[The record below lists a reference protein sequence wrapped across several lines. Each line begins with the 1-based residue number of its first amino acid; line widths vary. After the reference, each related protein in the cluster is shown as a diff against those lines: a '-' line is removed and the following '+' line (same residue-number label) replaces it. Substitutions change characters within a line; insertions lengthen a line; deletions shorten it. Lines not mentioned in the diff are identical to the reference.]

1 MKAVK
6 CHSFWRDLAH
16 GICIPISQVH
26 SQSVVCRF
34 REAVFTSLCSVSSL
48 SSSFSSC
55 CCLFDYCL
63 PCFPSSPSEWHM
75 SVIHAPGHWTHQ
87 EQLRSISK
95 PNSTT
100 QEAPSDLCRTHANAL
115 NHFLAVNIG
124 LSQNIKTMLW
134 SRVIKVQYLLSS
146 LPSQLEPWIYI
157 YIYILQ
163 LNRFVSTTHWPF
175 KGFLLQPASRF
186 AFLGRSWTTVQSK
199 DLNTNLSQTGWSPA
213 LPFAMD
219 CTYKTHQ
226 TERWQYS
233 KIAGTES
240 EDLPPALSPKF
251 LVRVVLQHKVLVGSC
266 RTWRMAASHTVRCYM
281 KF

>member
-157 YIYILQ
+157 YIYSNWIDSFPLPTGRSKVFCSNQ
-163 LNRFVSTTHWPF
+163 PP
-175 KGFLLQPASRF
+175 GLL
-186 AFLGRSWTTVQSK
+186 FLGGPG
-199 DLNTNLSQTGWSPA
+199 LLS
-213 LPFAMD
+213 
-219 CTYKTHQ
+219 
-226 TERWQYS
+226 
-233 KIAGTES
+233 
-240 EDLPPALSPKF
+240 
-251 LVRVVLQHKVLVGSC
+251 RV
-266 RTWRMAASHTVRCYM
+266 RTWIQISVKRVEAQPCHLPWIAPTKHIKQKGDSIRR
-281 KF
+281 